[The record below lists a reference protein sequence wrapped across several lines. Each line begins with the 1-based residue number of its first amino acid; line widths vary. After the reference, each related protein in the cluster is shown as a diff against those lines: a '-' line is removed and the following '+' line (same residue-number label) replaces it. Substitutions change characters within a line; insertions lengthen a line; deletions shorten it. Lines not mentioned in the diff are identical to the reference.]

1 MRFIISSATA
11 TAINLQVADVLVE
24 CGLDKDTATTATTM
38 SEVTEFKNFSVTFQ
52 DDNVVYEINDELLL
66 KYMRMY
72 ARVAKIIVPFIEPV
86 KRLLS
91 SIKEDMDGIQSFMAE
106 RKE

>member
-1 MRFIISSATA
+1 MRFIISNTTA
-11 TAINLQVADVLVE
+11 TAINLQAADIFVE
-24 CGLDKDTATTATTM
+24 CGMDKDTAIAATTM

-52 DDNVVYEINDELLL
+52 DDNVVYEINDEVLL

-72 ARVAKIIVPFIEPV
+72 ARIAKIVIPFIEPV
-86 KRLLS
+86 KHLFAT
-91 SIKEDMDGIQSFMAE
+91 IKKDMDGIQSFMAE